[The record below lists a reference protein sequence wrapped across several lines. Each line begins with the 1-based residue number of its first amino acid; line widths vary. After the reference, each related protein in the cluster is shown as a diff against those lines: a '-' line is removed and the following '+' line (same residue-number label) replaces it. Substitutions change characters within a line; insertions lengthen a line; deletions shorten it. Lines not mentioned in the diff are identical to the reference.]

1 MKNNHFLFSVALA
14 AVCFFSACKNSDK
27 PAEANNNTTSTSKTP
42 PEERP
47 MSAMK
52 PALNN
57 NNSSTNSNNS
67 DDNAGSQNNESND
80 DDHNSGAQSGGSS
93 NNTNTNSNTKVGKQ
107 DIRIYATASSALK
120 PSNIGNYNAQNVLD
134 KDITTP
140 WVEGAAGLGI
150 NEWIK
155 LDFSK
160 AISVKSLRLINGYNY
175 TSNDKIGDRFAKN
188 GRVKTARLEF
198 SDGSSQMIQIADNNK
213 WQTFN
218 LANKKTQMLR
228 LVIVSAYKGSKWE
241 DVSISEMEIVQE

>member
-1 MKNNHFLFSVALA
+1 MKNNTFLFSVALA
-14 AVCFFSACKNSDK
+14 TVCFFSACKNSDK
-27 PAEANNNTTSTSKTP
+27 PAEANNNTTSTTQTP

-52 PALNN
+52 PAPN
-57 NNSSTNSNNS
+57 NNSSTSSNNN
-67 DDNAGSQNNESND
+67 DDAGSQNNESND
-80 DDHNSGAQSGGSS
+80 DDNNSGAQSGGSS
-93 NNTNTNSNTKVGKQ
+93 NTSNTSNTKSGKQ

-213 WQTFN
+213 WQTFS

-228 LVIVSAYKGSKWE
+228 LVIISAYKGSKWE
-241 DVSISEMEIVQE
+241 DVSISEMEIIQE

>member
-1 MKNNHFLFSVALA
+1 MKNKPFFFSIAIVALL
-14 AVCFFSACKNSDK
+14 FSACKNNDK
-27 PAEANNNTTSTSKTP
+27 PAETNNTTTSTTKTQ

-52 PALNN
+52 PLPSNN
-57 NNSSTNSNNS
+57 TSTSSTNSNDNSGSQDNDS
-67 DDNAGSQNNESND
+67 DDNS
-80 DDHNSGAQSGGSS
+80 SGAQSGGSS
-93 NNTNTNSNTKVGKQ
+93 NNTSNTNSNTKSGKQ

-120 PSNIGNYNAQNVLD
+120 PSNIGNYNAQNVID

-140 WVEGAAGLGI
+140 WVEGAAGLGT

-160 AISVKSLRLINGYNY
+160 AINVKSLRLINGYNY

-198 SDGSSQMIQIADNNK
+198 SDGSSQKIQLADNNK
-213 WQTFN
+213 WQTFDI
-218 LANKKTQMLR
+218 AGKKTQMVR
-228 LVIVSAYKGSKWE
+228 LVIESGYKGSKWE
-241 DVSISEMEIVQE
+241 DVCISEMEIVQE